1 MLRIKRKYTKI
12 WCLLWF
18 PTVKTYV
25 NNSSNNKCNDMYQS
39 IRRHSFALMSAWS
52 FYTNRSGLSCKYLIT
67 YWPYSD
73 EAFTMP
79 AIDTHWIMSISAFR
93 FATSWGWGQTAWPCL
108 INSSPSYLPPDSRS
122 TENNRIITNTELSM
136 HCVAKLRNRR
146 LQTIAIFS
154 TWERLH
160 RDKLNVFLRT

>member
-1 MLRIKRKYTKI
+1 M
-12 WCLLWF
+12 
-18 PTVKTYV
+18 P
-25 NNSSNNKCNDMYQS
+25 
-39 IRRHSFALMSAWS
+39 AWS
-52 FYTNRSGLSCKYLIT
+52 FYTNRSGLSCKYRIT
-67 YWPYSD
+67 YWPYPD

-122 TENNRIITNTELSM
+122 TENNRIITNTEHSM
-136 HCVAKLRNRR
+136 HCRVAKLRNRR

-160 RDKLNVFLRT
+160 RDKLNAFYVRNPNLFVGSFCICKFPALVYLPIGMSLFMDI